1 MTPTQLDAALDD
13 IARAAEME
21 FGSIEERNEHI
32 LAALNKH
39 FPFAP
44 PLTLGEQSLGQ
55 VRTVSLC

>member
-1 MTPTQLDAALDD
+1 MTPAQLNVALDD

-39 FPFAP
+39 FPS
-44 PLTLGEQSLGQ
+44 LNLGEQSLGQ